1 MSKMD
6 NTLVLKSVAELVGTF
21 VFFSV
26 IRNVASF
33 GSLGPYAV
41 GSALIGAILF
51 GGAVSG
57 GHFNPGVTI
66 MQTFSGDMDTMS
78 AGYYIGAQLLGAF
91 LALGFQKS
99 WQQKA
104 LIL

>member
-1 MSKMD
+1 MD

-33 GSLGPYAV
+33 GALGPYAV
-41 GSALIGAILF
+41 GSALVGAILF

-57 GHFNPGVTI
+57 GHFNPGVTL
-66 MQTFSGDMDTMS
+66 MQTYNGDMDAMS
-78 AGYYIGAQLLGAF
+78 AVYYVAAQLLGAF
-91 LALGFQKS
+91 LALSFQKS
-99 WQQKA
+99 WQHKA
-104 LIL
+104 LLL